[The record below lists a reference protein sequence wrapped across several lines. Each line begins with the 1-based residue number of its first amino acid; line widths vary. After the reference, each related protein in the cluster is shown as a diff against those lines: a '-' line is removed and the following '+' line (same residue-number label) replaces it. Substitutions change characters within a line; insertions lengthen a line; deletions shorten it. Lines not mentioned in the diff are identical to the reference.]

1 MKQSFFEIIS
11 NTPLTS
17 DVFKMEL
24 KGDTSDITACGQ
36 FVNVKLDGMYLRRP
50 ISVNDVTGDILT
62 IIYKVVGKGTEYM
75 SLLTSGKLDIK

>member
-1 MKQSFFEIIS
+1 
-11 NTPLTS
+11 
-17 DVFKMEL
+17 MEL

-62 IIYKVVGKGTEYM
+62 IIYRLV
-75 SLLTSGKLDIK
+75 SA